1 MKIEISFL
9 ILCLGRQQCIQIQ
22 LLYVVSG
29 EVAVYVVVETRRV
42 NSTLDLFNELYLNTL
57 NRHALMKFVKI
68 ERRPHRFIR
77 NLRNKRI
84 NES

>member
-1 MKIEISFL
+1 M
-9 ILCLGRQQCIQIQ
+9 
-22 LLYVVSG
+22 VSG